1 MPTDSVAREQQ
12 LTPEP
17 VDVDDIVADS
27 DTEMEQLQ
35 RVTVAVSRALKSTYF
50 EPGT

>member
-1 MPTDSVAREQQ
+1 MGRAAASLRYRS
-12 LTPEP
+12 L
-17 VDVDDIVADS
+17 DDIVADF

>member
-17 VDVDDIVADS
+17 VDVDDIVADY
-27 DTEMEQLQ
+27 DEEKPD
-35 RVTVAVSRALKSTYF
+35 RKSVV
-50 EPGT
+50 